1 VQRRTGAITRRSA
14 VLGIA
19 AGTAVAGMGCARR
32 DAHVLRFWAI
42 GREGEV
48 AAQLAQDFMRKY
60 PDIRVDIQKM
70 PNTAAHEKLL
80 TAYAGDALPDVCQLG
95 NTWLSEFDA
104 LNALEPL
111 ESYVS
116 GSAFPLDDYFPAIVD
131 SNRIAGRL
139 VGIPWYVDTRLLF
152 YRTDMLKDAG
162 FDAPPTSWDEWTDM
176 LAAIKAMVGPRRY
189 SILLPINEF
198 DQLVIFALQQPAGL
212 LRDND
217 RYGNFRSPDFRRA
230 LTFYHQ
236 MFVREWA
243 PRMTNTQISNV
254 WDEFGNGYYVFYMSG
269 PWNIAEFKKRLPDRL
284 QQHWMTAPVPGPN
297 GPGVS
302 TAGGSSLVIFKDS
315 KLKEQAWKFVEF
327 LSSVETQ
334 RHFYQLT
341 GDIPPRRATWE
352 APELVSSTHARAFR
366 VQLERVRVSPQVPEW
381 ERIAQE
387 MRMAAERVVQGTAT
401 VDQAVVALDRK
412 ADEILEKRRWM
423 MDKAAT

>member
-1 VQRRTGAITRRSA
+1 

-19 AGTAVAGMGCARR
+19 AGTAVASMGCSRR
-32 DAHVLRFWAI
+32 DEGVLRFWAI

-48 AAQLAQDFMRKY
+48 AGQLAQDFMRKH
-60 PDIRVDIQKM
+60 PDIRVDVQKM
-70 PNTAAHEKLL
+70 PSTAAHEKLL

-95 NTWLSEFDA
+95 NTWLAEFDA

-111 ESYVS
+111 EGYVAAS
-116 GSAFPLDDYFPAIVD
+116 SFPLDDYFPAIVD

-152 YRTDMLKDAG
+152 YRTDMLKEAG
-162 FDAPPTSWDEWTDM
+162 FDAPPTTWSEWTDM

-198 DQLVIFALQQPAGL
+198 EQLVIFGLQQPADL
-212 LRDND
+212 LRDNN
-217 RYGNFRSPDFRRA
+217 RFGNFRSPDFRRA

-254 WDEFGNGYYVFYMSG
+254 WDELGNGYYVFYMSG
-269 PWNIAEFKKRLPDRL
+269 PWNIAEFKKRLPERL
-284 QQHWMTAPVPGPN
+284 QEHWMTAPVPGPH

-302 TAGGSSLVIFKDS
+302 SAGGASLVILRDS
-315 KLKEQAWKFVEF
+315 KLKEQAWKFIEY

-352 APELVSSTHARAFR
+352 TPELVSSKHARAFR
-366 VQLERVRVSPQVPEW
+366 VQLDRVRVSPQVPEW
-381 ERIAQE
+381 ERIATE

-401 VDQAVVALDRK
+401 VDQAVVALDHK